1 MGKAQNKR
9 GVKTSFE
16 KVNQATHIH
25 SKHSIGKNRG
35 DPVTAVKGFNGTTNS
50 QKIDVLEVV
59 RISSEMRTT
68 AVPEKSSGL
77 NNKKSRKGVRLEMIV
92 IE

>member
-16 KVNQATHIH
+16 KVSQATHIH

-35 DPVTAVKGFNGTTNS
+35 DPVTTNS